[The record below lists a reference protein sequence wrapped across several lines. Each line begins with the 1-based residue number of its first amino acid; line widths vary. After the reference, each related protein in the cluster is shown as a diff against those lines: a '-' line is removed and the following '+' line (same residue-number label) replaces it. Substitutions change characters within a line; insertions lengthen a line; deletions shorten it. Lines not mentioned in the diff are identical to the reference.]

1 MNKHRAIG
9 LATVSALVLAVLLL
23 ITMNVWAEPVAP
35 VRLAILCVN
44 PGGTG
49 DCYSL
54 IQAAVDAASDGSTI
68 RVAEGTYYETV
79 VLTKSLTLEGGWNAG
94 FTTRDWDVYVTTID
108 AQQMSTVLRVH
119 AGISPTIEGFIIT
132 GGDSSSP
139 LGWGGGI
146 WVGESFN
153 DIGLTTIRH
162 NVITNN
168 VACDGACQGHGG
180 GILVYNNT
188 AIIEYNTVISNVART
203 DNQGGEGGGIHIGWQ
218 AEAILTGNTVVSN
231 TAVYST
237 TGLWEGEGGGLYLYG
252 SDNTLRDN
260 EIRGNVAA
268 VKGTGRGGGIYAAGS
283 YYGNRILS
291 NTASISG
298 TGYGGGVY
306 AYWVQDFNDNLVQ
319 GNVASRYGDGTGGG
333 IYAIQLQDAHRNT
346 IVDNVATRG
355 GGMYLGQYSN
365 TEMRSNLIARN
376 RATGISLATGDGG
389 GGIAS
394 VDDDAEI
401 INNDI
406 LSNTAYGYGGGL
418 AVMGGDQY
426 VVRENTVRG
435 NAASVGGGAFAY
447 SSSGTIARN
456 WIVSNTASTRGG
468 GLHLHQYVTATLD
481 ANRVLSNTVTA
492 GEGGGVCVWKN
503 SAPVTLTNHIVAR
516 NSAAN
521 EGGGV
526 YVYGSP
532 SVRLINNTL
541 VDNDRG
547 SGQEGVALLA
557 GSKVTMTNN
566 IVAGHSVAVTVEV
579 GSIAILSY
587 NDYWG
592 NTIGV
597 AGQLSG
603 TTDMTLNPQF
613 EDWTAGD
620 YHLTLDSPLI
630 DQGDGGV
637 NVSHDFEGDPRPRG
651 SGIDVGADEA
661 YRAESYVSESVG
673 NDTTG
678 DGSSGSPFARVTKGI
693 GETRTGGTVYVGR
706 GRYSERITVTRS
718 VNLLG
723 GYHEDG
729 WSRDIAAHTT
739 TLDAEGTGT
748 VVVIRG
754 EGTQATVEG
763 FTITGGEATRSGG
776 GLIIDY
782 YAGATIRYN
791 TITGNHAGNGGGGL
805 AVSGDGNAESVVE
818 SNRIYNNVADG
829 VFVFS
834 PLAVRTSQSPQ
845 QGPEPGGGLLLTGG
859 PAQVVNNMIYSNTC
873 AAGGDGMALAS
884 WDGPVQVLHNTIADN
899 GDSGGEGILLW
910 GSGTDGYLYN
920 NLIVGHGTGISVTAG
935 AQVTW
940 DYNGF
945 YDNIAAYAAGL
956 SGGVHDVSGDPN
968 FVNRAGGNLHIGPAS
983 TMANKGTDTGVS
995 TDIDGDSRP
1004 APAGTKPDL
1013 GADEVSQRQV
1023 YLPLVLRNS

>member
-1 MNKHRAIG
+1 MN
-9 LATVSALVLAVLLL
+9 
-23 ITMNVWAEPVAP
+23 
-35 VRLAILCVN
+35 
-44 PGGTG
+44 
-49 DCYSL
+49 
-54 IQAAVDAASDGSTI
+54 AASDGTTI

-94 FTTRDWDVYVTTID
+94 FTTRDWETYVTTID
-108 AQQMSTVLRVH
+108 AQR
-119 AGISPTIEGFIIT
+119 AGAVILVRWSVSPTIEGFVIT

-146 WVGESFN
+146 WVYGDFIE
-153 DIGLTTIRH
+153 GGGTTIIRH

-168 VACDGACQGHGG
+168 VACNGSCQGHGG
-180 GILVYNNT
+180 GIMVYVST
-188 AIIEYNTVISNVART
+188 AIIEHNTIVSNVART
-203 DNQGGEGGGIHIGWQ
+203 DSQGGEGGGIHIGWS
-218 AEAILTGNTVVSN
+218 AEATLTSNAIISN
-231 TAVYST
+231 TAVFST
-237 TGLWEGEGGGLYLYG
+237 TGSWEGQGGGLYLYG
-252 SDNTLRDN
+252 SGVTLADN

-268 VKGTGRGGGIYAAGS
+268 VKGTGRGGGLYAAG
-283 YYGNRILS
+283 YHYDNRILS

-298 TGYGGGVY
+298 TGYGGGMY
-306 AYWVQDFNDNLVQ
+306 AYWVQDFSNNLVQ
-319 GNVASRYGDGTGGG
+319 GNVASQHGDGTGGG
-333 IYAIQLQDAHRNT
+333 IYANQLQDARHNV

-355 GGMYLGQYSN
+355 GGVYLGQYSN
-365 TEMRSNLIARN
+365 TEMRDNLIARN
-376 RATGISLATGDGG
+376 RATGSSLATGDGG

-456 WIVSNTASTRGG
+456 WIVSNTASTSGG

-521 EGGGV
+521 DGGGV

-678 DGSSGSPFARVTKGI
+678 DGSSGSPFATVTKGI
-693 GETRTGGTVYVGR
+693 SETRTGSTVYVGR

-729 WSRDIAAHTT
+729 WSRNIAACTT

-748 VVVIRG
+748 VLVIRG

-829 VFVFS
+829 IFVMS
-834 PLAVRTSQSPQ
+834 PMAGKTALSPQ

-859 PAQVVNNMIYSNTC
+859 PAQVVNNVIYSNTC
-873 AAGGDGMALAS
+873 AAGGDGMGLSS
-884 WDGPVQVLHNTIADN
+884 WGGPVQVYHNTVADN
-899 GDSGGEGILLW
+899 GGAGGVGAELR
-910 GSGTDGYLYN
+910 GTASEIYLYN

-945 YDNIAAYAAGL
+945 YDNTAAYAPGL
-956 SGGVHDVSGDPN
+956 SGGAHDVSGDPR
-968 FVNRAGGNLHIGPAS
+968 FADRVGGDYHIGPSSA
-983 TMANKGTDTGVS
+983 MADRALATSGTDVGVS
-995 TDIDGDSRP
+995 LDIDGDSRP